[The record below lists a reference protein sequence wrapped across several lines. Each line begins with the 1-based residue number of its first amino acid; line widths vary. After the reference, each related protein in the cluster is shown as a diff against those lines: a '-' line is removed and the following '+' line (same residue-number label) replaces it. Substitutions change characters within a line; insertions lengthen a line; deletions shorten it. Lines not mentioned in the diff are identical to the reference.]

1 MGILIFHKFATCV
14 LVSTESNTM
23 ARSLRSKWKRKMRAV
38 KRVRYGEKEN
48 KVLDKMIKN
57 TEDRKK
63 ILETVTESCK
73 MLRCNIGNCTLKHGP
88 QPLGEPS
95 LDVVTTGDDKMDESG
110 KPKVYSAKTKRDE
123 RGTYPAW
130 MSKRKIQGLKTKP
143 KNRTARLMDGSNGR
157 IAKKRHGP
165 KGKGRRK

>member
-95 LDVVTTGDDKMDESG
+95 LDVVTTGDDKMDTTGPMKKFSTI
-110 KPKVYSAKTKRDE
+110 TKRDE

-130 MSKRKIQGLKTKP
+130 MSKRKIKSLKSKSKNKTTKH
-143 KNRTARLMDGSNGR
+143 MDASTGR
-157 IAKKRHGP
+157 ITKKRH
-165 KGKGRRK
+165 KARRK